1 MLRIVAVI
9 LISFLTYFSAS
20 AAVDG
25 PLALISHG
33 TDTTK
38 GKNANAN
45 AKAGVVTKKLNI
57 SPEAINP
64 EFFKAA
70 RWDTID
76 INMYHVDMA
85 NFRDTLSY
93 TLHNPNAGE
102 EFHKPHDGRVT
113 SGFGPR
119 KLFGR
124 KFHKGIDIDL
134 ETGDQVMAAMGGKVR
149 IARYSSGYGNFV
161 VISHEGG
168 LETLYGH
175 MSELWVQEGEMVD
188 GGTVIGLGG
197 STGQST
203 GSHLHFELRIFG
215 EQVDPLLAIDP
226 QTLSPRNNTIKV
238 DRSWFRHL
246 KSAQD
251 HEHDHA
257 EEQFHVVGMDET
269 WESICA
275 MYEMDMTTLFSLN
288 KLEKGTELLPG
299 MQLLIE

>member
-1 MLRIVAVI
+1 MRILRNFAVI
-9 LISFLTYFSAS
+9 FILVLNCFTAS
-20 AAVDG
+20 AAVEV
-25 PLALISHG
+25 PLFEGDHG

-38 GKNANAN
+38 NKSAHSDAN
-45 AKAGVVTKKLNI
+45 KGVTVKKLNI
-57 SPEAINP
+57 SPESINP

-70 RWDTID
+70 HWDTID

-85 NFRDTLSY
+85 VFRDTLNY
-93 TLHNPNAGE
+93 TLHAPHEGA
-102 EFHKPHDGRVT
+102 EFHPPHNGRVT

-175 MSELWVQEGEMVD
+175 MSQLWVHEGEMVD
-188 GGTVIGLGG
+188 AGTVIGLGG

-226 QTLSPRNNTIKV
+226 ETFTPRENNIKV
-238 DRSWFRHL
+238 DQSWFRHL
-246 KSAQD
+246 HQQRGT
-251 HEHDHA
+251 
-257 EEQFHVVGMDET
+257 QFHVVAEEET

-275 MYEMDMTTLFSLN
+275 MYEMDLITLLSLN
-288 KLEKGTELLPG
+288 KLEQGTELTLG